1 MEVRKKT
8 QHSLRPGSR
17 HEPACTTDWKK
28 WLWSIA
34 FIAPLLPSTVF
45 ADTYADTF
53 ASGTYTGSNGTLAW
67 PAATPWIETTDDGNA
82 GTGKVWITGGRVEIE
97 GNNRMLQRA
106 FDVTA
111 YANNGS
117 TGTIV
122 YTIDE
127 DFNSASDFLI
137 VELSTNGG
145 SSYSQLRQIGNGQDG
160 TYTDT
165 ITSLLSTGTPTTFIL
180 RFRSVYNNTNDD
192 AFVDNVVITLTA
204 PPPPSCSAS
213 GSTAGVEYEDQFDC
227 QDYTATNGS
236 VNWAGTPWIEVGD
249 DADPTAGGIAI
260 INDSAAALDSVVYSL
275 RMNTTDS
282 IYRVVNLSNA
292 AYETANLVFDYRC
305 TSSTDFT
312 ADASID
318 GGVNW
323 TNLGDFAGCNNSG
336 YLTTSSLNLD
346 NYLESNTRVRFNVSS
361 AGEVLIDKV
370 SSDPTFHFFKR

>member
-34 FIAPLLPSTVF
+34 FIAPLLPSTVL

-53 ASGTYTGSNGTLAW
+53 ASGTYTGSTGTLTW
-67 PAATPWIETTDDGNA
+67 PAATPWIETTDDGNP

-204 PPPPSCSAS
+204 PLYPV
-213 GSTAGVEYEDQFDC
+213 ST
-227 QDYTATNGS
+227 
-236 VNWAGTPWIEVGD
+236 
-249 DADPTAGGIAI
+249 
-260 INDSAAALDSVVYSL
+260 
-275 RMNTTDS
+275 M
-282 IYRVVNLSNA
+282 
-292 AYETANLVFDYRC
+292 
-305 TSSTDFT
+305 
-312 ADASID
+312 
-318 GGVNW
+318 W
-323 TNLGDFAGCNNSG
+323 T
-336 YLTTSSLNLD
+336 
-346 NYLESNTRVRFNVSS
+346 V
-361 AGEVLIDKV
+361 
-370 SSDPTFHFFKR
+370 